1 LFVLIAHII
10 STLVIQLFSYKH
22 TERKALT
29 ESIIHFQESEV
40 CLDTTSLR
48 KVFRSTDK
56 PIHKYIYPNKDITI
70 ISSDNLSPNMMDCMK
85 KLGLDILNSD
95 QIQEKANLTSGFQ
108 YLRLEKYIYTPFFV
122 YLVLSRNYSVSKSP
136 KHTIY
141 FTPDL
146 YRNHCDIIFGY
157 CYYSM
162 FTSLPRQGL
171 VQKK

>member
-48 KVFRSTDK
+48 KVFSSTDK

-95 QIQEKANLTSGFQ
+95 QIQEKANLTSGFSIFKTRKI
-108 YLRLEKYIYTPFFV
+108 YLYTIFRIPGFITELLGKQKSKTYNIF
-122 YLVLSRNYSVSKSP
+122 YS
-136 KHTIY
+136 
-141 FTPDL
+141 
-146 YRNHCDIIFGY
+146 
-157 CYYSM
+157 
-162 FTSLPRQGL
+162 
-171 VQKK
+171 